1 MTEMYKISTQLYFL
15 YFYGMDKAAKI
26 DTYFS
31 RESPFS
37 KGLLRLRKI
46 LNNSV
51 LEEDYK
57 WNFPTYTLDGKN
69 IVALG
74 HFKNHFGI
82 WFFQG
87 VFLKDTRG
95 LLRNAQEGKTKA
107 MRAMNYTAIDQIDE
121 DIFLEYVDEA
131 IANAVAGKEVKPDRS
146 PKTVTIPDEM
156 LHAFAKAGSLKAAFE
171 ALTPGRQ
178 REYCEHVG
186 GAKQEAT
193 RLRRLEK
200 CTPMILE
207 GVGLNDKYKPQ

>member
-1 MTEMYKISTQLYFL
+1 
-15 YFYGMDKAAKI
+15 MDTVEKLDA
-26 DTYFS
+26 YFS
-31 RESPFS
+31 NESPFLQ
-37 KGLLRLRKI
+37 GLVDLRKL

-87 VFLKDTRG
+87 VFLKDTHR

-107 MRAMNYTAIDQIDE
+107 MRALNYTNIDQIDE
-121 DIFLEYVDEA
+121 VIFLEYLAEA
-131 IANAVAGKEVKPDRS
+131 IENAVLGKELKPNRS
-146 PKTVTIPDEM
+146 PKEVVIPEEL
-156 LHAFAKAGSLKAAFE
+156 LHAFAKAGGLKIAYE
-171 ALTPGRQ
+171 ALTPGKQ
-178 REYCEHVG
+178 REYCEHIG
-186 GAKQEAT
+186 SAKQEAT

-207 GVGLNDKYKPQ
+207 GVGLNDKYKPKST